1 MCLRVDTARIYND
14 VGTVKEKIRD
24 TSPEDAERPVK
35 GARRAFISTLDRIF
49 RASTIEAGNEAK
61 RSSVELRSLA
71 EFF

>member
-1 MCLRVDTARIYND
+1 MTCRQPARIYND
-14 VGTVKEKIRD
+14 AGTVKEKIRD

-35 GARRAFISTLDRIF
+35 GAQRAFISTLDRIF